1 MFIKFRS
8 FAVVAFALTT
18 IALTA
23 SISSAQN
30 MRFGGSVFGA
40 FNTHSMKDWNDII
53 DASNA
58 PPPSGSGSNFDNI
71 TSGYSFGL
79 GPFVI
84 INNNIRLGA
93 HYEML
98 TAKKSEDQGV
108 SIEPKANSFG
118 ASAELLLPTGSSLG
132 IALGGSLD
140 YYTLNGE
147 LNDPTTSNKIKGSG
161 IGGQIFGTASLDLAP
176 EFSLFG
182 SAGYRMADIK
192 IDTIGGLDVSASGLE
207 KENYSGVVLRVGL
220 TLQQAK
226 P

>member
-1 MFIKFRS
+1 MFIKVRS
-8 FAVVAFALTT
+8 FAVVALALST

-23 SISSAQN
+23 SASSAAG
-30 MRFGGSVFGA
+30 MRWGANVFGA

-58 PPPSGSGSNFDNI
+58 GSGSNFDNI
-71 TSGYSFGL
+71 TSGYSAGL

-84 INNNIRLGA
+84 VDDKWEIGA

-98 TAKKSEDQGV
+98 MPKKSEDQGV

-118 ASAELLLPTGSSLG
+118 ASIDYLFPAQGSMSFALG
-132 IALGGSLD
+132 ISGD

-147 LNDPTTSNKIKGSG
+147 LNDPTTNNKIKGSG
-161 IGGQIFGTASLDLAP
+161 VGGQVRATGNYAFAP
-176 EFSLFG
+176 EFAGFV
-182 SAGYRMADIK
+182 SAGYRMADID
-192 IDTIGGLDVSASGLE
+192 IDTIGGQDVSASGLKTE
-207 KENYSGVVLRVGL
+207 DYSGLVLRVGISL
-220 TLQQAK
+220 MQSK

>member
-1 MFIKFRS
+1 MLLKFRS
-8 FAVVAFALTT
+8 FAVVALALTA

-23 SISSAQN
+23 SVSSAAG
-30 MRFGGSVFGA
+30 MRWGANVFGA

-71 TSGYSFGL
+71 TSGFSAGL

-84 INNNIRLGA
+84 IDDKWEIGA

-98 TAKKSEDQGV
+98 MPKKSEDQGV

-118 ASAELLLPTGSSLG
+118 ASIDYLFPAQGSMSFALG
-132 IALGGSLD
+132 ISGD

-147 LNDPTTSNKIKGSG
+147 LNDPTTNNKTKGSG
-161 IGGQIFGTASLDLAP
+161 VGGQVRATGNYAFAP
-176 EFSLFG
+176 EFAGFV
-182 SAGYRMADIK
+182 SAGYRMADIN
-192 IDTIGGLDVSASGLE
+192 IDTIGGVDVSASGLKTE
-207 KENYSGVVLRVGL
+207 DYSGLVLRVGISL
-220 TLQQAK
+220 MQSK